1 MSYPIVI
8 HPNQKLTRL
17 SQEVGVISDE
27 LIQMLDRMK
36 RTMDAHDG
44 IGLAAPQI
52 GKNIRVAIVQLDPED
67 DVLELINPE
76 IIFHEGEN
84 IDVEGCL
91 SLPHQYGTVKRYETI
106 VVRYFDREGDEY
118 ELEADDYFARAIQHE
133 IDHLNGI
140 LFIDKMIERIAEEDL
155 EDYMEGRRND

>member
-8 HPNQKLTRL
+8 HPNQKLTRP

-140 LFIDKMIERIAEEDL
+140 LFIDKMIERVAEEDL